1 MLDFNQLY
9 QNNLGRAADAGGLS
23 YWQGLANSGM
33 SDQDLKN
40 AFYASAAKEAQGND
54 SGLSPQADAWDEN
67 RIAQSMSLYDSNPA
81 LGGGAG
87 YWKNA
92 GDTATTSA
100 ADRLNGLPDNYL
112 NPQANQPVQ
121 QAMPDQQSQPNLGM
135 GGGLNSTFGN
145 PFAYDQKNPY
155 LQQMSDSITNQ
166 VTDNLNR
173 NILPNIAGGAQLVG
187 GYGGS
192 RQGVVEANALNDA
205 NKALSN
211 SLTNMY
217 YGDYNNAMNRQLS
230 KYQGDQG
237 FYTAQRG
244 LDLNATQ
251 LGANLFNMGNQ
262 GYMGQGTGVYNLG
275 LTQQQAPWQTVNNMN
290 AAVTPYTGYGST
302 SMTQASSPYANFAG
316 GALIG
321 NQLYKNLGLN
331 NSKPDA
337 TYWNNWATNGTGAD

>member
-81 LGGGAG
+81 LGGGSG

-100 ADRLNGLPDNYL
+100 ADRLATP
-112 NPQANQPVQ
+112 AQPVQ
-121 QAMPDQQSQPNLGM
+121 QAQPQQNLGM

-145 PFAYDQKNPY
+145 PFSYDQKNPY
-155 LQQMSDSITNQ
+155 LQQMAGSITNQ

-173 NILPNIAGGAQLVG
+173 NILPNISSGAQLAGV
-187 GYGGS
+187 YGGS
-192 RQGVVEANALNDA
+192 RQGVVEANALKDA
-205 NKALSN
+205 NTSLSN
-211 SLTNMY
+211 ALTGMY

-262 GYMGQGTGVYNLG
+262 GYMGQGQSVYNLG
-275 LTQQQAPWQTVNNMN
+275 LTQQQAPWQTTNNMN
-290 AAVTPYTGYGST
+290 SAMTPYTGYGST
-302 SMTQASSPYANFAG
+302 SMTQNGSMGANIAG
-316 GALIG
+316 GALMG
-321 NQLYKNLGLN
+321 SQLYKNLGLSGGSS
-331 NSKPDA
+331 NS
-337 TYWNNWATNGTGAD
+337 GTGFDVVNTGGLGLQGPTSGFWAR